1 VTVLSLSEFFR
12 QNATMGGVSFKGSME
27 PNEEVGSHWTL
38 LLLLL
43 LLQLRET
50 APARNPVVAGR

>member
-1 VTVLSLSEFFR
+1 MTVLSLSEFFR

-43 LLQLRET
+43 QLRET

>member
-1 VTVLSLSEFFR
+1 MTVLSLSEFFR

-38 LLLLL
+38 LLL
-43 LLQLRET
+43 QLRET